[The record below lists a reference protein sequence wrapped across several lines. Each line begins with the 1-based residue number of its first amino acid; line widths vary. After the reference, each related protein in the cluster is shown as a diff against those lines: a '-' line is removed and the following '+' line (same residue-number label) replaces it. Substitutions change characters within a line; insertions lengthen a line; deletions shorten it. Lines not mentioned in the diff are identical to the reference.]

1 MKARLRFLFFY
12 IAFWLLIFILT
23 KIAFLLYQHHES
35 FTLPVIDWFRIV
47 FHGFKLD
54 VSATGYILLLPSF
67 ILAAT
72 SYLNWKTFY
81 YSITIYTGIVLVVI
95 LVLTLVDLEIYKYW
109 GIRMDK
115 DPLRFLATPA
125 ETLAS
130 STLLSIVIFVFAFLL
145 TTCVLFFIYLKRIG
159 SQIKHVVPAGWQGT
173 VFFALFTG
181 LLILPIRGGTGVT
194 VISTGSVYFHEKA
207 FANQA
212 AINVLWNFGQSLIEK
227 KESENP
233 FIYYTDDRYKQRL
246 KELYVSNDSSRSVL
260 KTTRP
265 NIILVI
271 LESFTAKVIEPLGG
285 ELGVTPA
292 FNEMAEEGVL
302 FSNIYSTDSR
312 TDKGLASIISGY
324 PVVEAVPILRYPEK
338 SARLPFISSDL
349 IREGYHATFS
359 YGGEIDFVNMR
370 SYLVSGNFHE
380 ILSDGHYPKSERS
393 GKWGIPDH
401 IIFERFYEEVLQEE
415 GRPFF
420 KVLMTLSN
428 HEPFIVPGTPKF
440 GNDNL
445 RQKFLSSAYYADSC
459 LGTFIQKMKRTE
471 LWDDLLIVL
480 VADHGAR
487 PPDYSENHDPR
498 KYHIPLLWIGGAV
511 MQDTV
516 VTKFGSQA
524 DFAVTLLRQMNIET
538 GDYILGKD
546 LLDPSSQSFAFY
558 SYKNGIGMLT
568 DTAGFGLDFIS
579 DDLIFSFGK
588 VDGTLVSYAK
598 TMQQFVFDS
607 YLNLTDSDNT
617 HQ

>member
-1 MKARLRFLFFY
+1 MKARLRYLLFY
-12 IAFWLLIFILT
+12 IVFWLLIFILA
-23 KIAFLLYQHHES
+23 KITFLLYQHHES
-35 FTLPVIDWFRIV
+35 FALPIIDWFRIV

-54 VSATGYILLLPSF
+54 VSTTGYILLFPSF

-72 SYLNWKTFY
+72 SYLNWKTIY
-81 YSITIYTGIVLVVI
+81 YSITIYTCIVLVVI

-109 GIRMDK
+109 GTRLDK

-145 TTCVLFFIYLKRIG
+145 TMSLLFLTYMKRIG

-173 VFFALFTG
+173 VFFTLFTG
-181 LLILPIRGGTGVT
+181 FLILPIRGGTGVT
-194 VISTGSVYFHEKA
+194 AISTGSVYFHEKA

-233 FIYYTDDRYKQRL
+233 YIYYTDDRYEQQL

-260 KTTRP
+260 KSTRP
-265 NIILVI
+265 NIILII

-285 ELGVTPA
+285 EPGVTPA
-292 FNEMAEEGVL
+292 FNELAKEGVL

-324 PVVEAVPILRYPEK
+324 PVVEAVPILRYPQK
-338 SARLPFISSDL
+338 SSRLPFISSDL
-349 IREGYHATFS
+349 IHEGYHATFS
-359 YGGEIDFVNMR
+359 YGGEIDFANMR
-370 SYLVSGNFHE
+370 SYLVSGNFSK
-380 ILSDGHYPKSERS
+380 ILSDDHYPKSERS

-401 IIFERFYEEVLQEE
+401 IMFERFYEEVLQDDEQ
-415 GRPFF
+415 PFF

-440 GNDNL
+440 GNENL

-459 LGTFIQKMKRTE
+459 LGTFIQKIKQSE

-498 KYHIPLLWIGGAV
+498 KYHIPLLWIGGSV
-511 MQDTV
+511 KQDTV
-516 VTKFGSQA
+516 VIKFGSQA
-524 DFAVTLLRQMNIET
+524 DFAVTLMHQMNMKTEK
-538 GDYILGKD
+538 YILGKD

-579 DDLIFSFGK
+579 GDLNFSYGNVDD
-588 VDGTLVSYAK
+588 TLVSYAK
-598 TMQQFVFDS
+598 TMQQFVFDN
-607 YLNLTDSDNT
+607 YLNLSDTDNRNR
-617 HQ
+617 

>member
-1 MKARLRFLFFY
+1 MKARLRFLLFY
-12 IAFWLLIFILT
+12 ILFWLLIFILA
-23 KIAFLLYQHHES
+23 KIVFLLYQHNES
-35 FTLPVIDWFRIV
+35 FALPVFDCFRIV

-54 VSATGYILLLPSF
+54 VSTTGYILLLPSF
-67 ILAAT
+67 ILAVT
-72 SYLNWKTFY
+72 SYLNWKTVY
-81 YSITIYTGIVLVVI
+81 YSITIYTCIVLVVI
-95 LVLTLVDLEIYKYW
+95 LILTLVDLEIYKYW
-109 GIRMDK
+109 GTRLDK
-115 DPLRFLATPA
+115 DPLRFLTTPG

-130 STLLSIVIFVFAFLL
+130 STLLSIVIFVFTFLI
-145 TTCVLFFIYLKRIG
+145 TTSVMFLIYLKRIG
-159 SQIKHVVPAGWQGT
+159 SQIKHVAPAGWQGM

-181 LLILPIRGGTGVT
+181 FLILPIRGGTGVT
-194 VISTGSVYFHEKA
+194 VISTGSVYFHENA

-212 AINVLWNFGQSLIEK
+212 AINVVWNFGQSLVEK

-233 FIYYTDDRYKQRL
+233 YAYYADDRYEKRL

-260 KTTRP
+260 RTKRP
-265 NIILVI
+265 NIILII

-285 ELGVTPA
+285 EPGVTPA
-292 FNEMAEEGVL
+292 FNELSKEGVL
-302 FSNIYSTDSR
+302 FGNIYSTASR
-312 TDKGLASIISGY
+312 TDRGLASIISGY
-324 PVVEAVPILRYPEK
+324 PVVDAVPILRYPEK

-359 YGGEIDFVNMR
+359 YGGEIDFANMR
-370 SYLVSGNFHE
+370 SYLVSGNFSS
-380 ILSDGHYPKSERS
+380 ILSDDHYPTSERS

-401 IIFERFYEEVLQEE
+401 IMFERFYEEVLQEE
-415 GRPFF
+415 ERPFF

-459 LGTFIQKMKRTE
+459 LGAFMQKMKQTG

-487 PPDYSENHDPR
+487 PPDYSKNHDPR
-498 KYHIPLLWIGGAV
+498 KYHIPLLWTGGAV
-511 MQDTV
+511 KQDTV
-516 VTKFGSQA
+516 VTKYGSQA
-524 DFAVTLLRQMNIET
+524 DFAVTLMHQMNMNTE
-538 GDYILGKD
+538 DYILGKD

-579 DDLIFSFGK
+579 DDLNFSYGK
-588 VDGTLVSYAK
+588 IDDTLVSYAK
-598 TMQQFVFDS
+598 AMQQFVFDN
-607 YLNLTDSDNT
+607 YLNLTDSDNMNR
-617 HQ
+617 